1 MVDIFGQLN
10 KQTILI
16 QARNTNIMKFVDAL
30 NVFKSKHVDWHG
42 KDITTNVAMLEKL
55 TSIVD
60 VCGGDNSLP
69 LIAENKI

>member
-1 MVDIFGQLN
+1 
-10 KQTILI
+10 
-16 QARNTNIMKFVDAL
+16 MKFVDAL